1 LANAIYLKPL
11 EDFTHGA
18 TPILVPRPDCTP
30 VDGFGG
36 RICGG
41 ILARQIKHDDL
52 FDNLSFCL
60 EEQFKINAQD
70 AYYIKRVMESLDRAN
85 TAQGGYVPPG
95 RGDTWDLEW
104 KIS

>member
-1 LANAIYLKPL
+1 M
-11 EDFTHGA
+11 EM
-18 TPILVPRPDCTP
+18 RPAWCPDPTCTP

-41 ILARQIKHDDL
+41 ILAHQIKHDDL

-70 AYYIKRVMESLDRAN
+70 AYYIKRVMASLDRAN

-95 RGDTWDLEW
+95 RGDTWDLGGR
-104 KIS
+104 